1 MSVLGPLSVLG
12 HGALMWP
19 PSWFDPNGT
28 VGLTPGGFMA
38 GEYKTAPNMWYTN
51 WTFIPGEPTLDPSL
65 YGMPD
70 FHGDAYKVWDKKACF
85 TDPGNQDVCPTWYPT
100 NADRNPWMAPGMFKY
115 RG

>member
-1 MSVLGPLSVLG
+1 
-12 HGALMWP
+12 
-19 PSWFDPNGT
+19 
-28 VGLTPGGFMA
+28 MA

-100 NADRNPWMAPGMFKY
+100 NADRNPWMAPGMFRY